1 MSFHSLSTFLLS
13 IPFVA
18 PQETAPAPSVA
29 VRTIAATS
37 SPVKRFALDEK
48 QTRIALVAGAR
59 DVSLVLR
66 AKDERIWERSG
77 DFFAMFDVEIAGDF
91 VIATSIRAM
100 YEAFELDSGK
110 PKQSTG
116 AADFEATTT
125 CSAVDPQ
132 ARWIWIG
139 SDNDVLQRITPGV
152 MNGWSRRNV
161 GHGGSTAMALS
172 PDGDLLAVAGA
183 DRTIRFANS
192 KSAQVDDKKVFEGL
206 DSPALTLAFDLKS
219 ALLASTGEDKVV
231 RLWTVASG
239 KTKTK
244 LTGHEGVVR
253 ALAFDP
259 KSARLAAG
267 DDKGAVKVWSVDKGE
282 VLFELP
288 NAGGGAVT
296 DLEFVDK
303 GKALL
308 GACGVNGLLLWD
320 LSKL

>member
-1 MSFHSLSTFLLS
+1 VSFHSLSAFLLS
-13 IPFVA
+13 VPLAA
-18 PQETAPAPSVA
+18 PQETAPAPAVS

-48 QTRIALVAGAR
+48 QTRIALLTV
-59 DVSLVLR
+59 DEQISLVQR
-66 AKDERIWERSG
+66 ANDKPVWSHANENPSID
-77 DFFAMFDVEIAGDF
+77 IAIGGEF
-91 VIATSIRAM
+91 VIAGMTIAS
-100 YEAFELDSGK
+100 YSAFELESGR
-110 PKQSTG
+110 PVTAVGAPDVFAAST
-116 AADFEATTT
+116 
-125 CSAVDPQ
+125 CVAVDPKG
-132 ARWIWIG
+132 RWVWLG
-139 SDNDVLQRITPGV
+139 SEKDALQRVTAADAWA
-152 MNGWSRRNV
+152 WSRR
-161 GHGGSTAMALS
+161 GLSHGGSTAMALS
-172 PDGDLLAVAGA
+172 ADGDLLAVAGA
-183 DRTIRFANS
+183 DRTLRFVNS

-206 DSPALTLAFDLKS
+206 ESPALTLAFDSKS

-231 RLWTVASG
+231 RIWAVASG
-239 KTKTK
+239 KTKAK
-244 LTGHEGVVR
+244 LVGHEGIVR

-259 KSARLAAG
+259 KGRLAAG
-267 DDKGAVKVWSVDKGE
+267 DEKGVVKIWSVDKGE